1 MPVYSMTGYA
11 CLQSSFPF
19 VETSTKTDDKNLPA
33 PEARNWQLTLELR
46 SVNSRFLDLALKL
59 PEELRPLEAALRD
72 VLQKNLRRGKV
83 ELRAQLSANAVY
95 GCQPAAPAVATLQK
109 LMAVQD
115 SVLDW
120 LPQARP
126 LAVAEVLQ
134 LAAAPRPS
142 LPEDALREWL
152 LGDATKL
159 LGNLQQARQT
169 EGAQLAQSL
178 QTRITQLRQLCQRA
192 TPLIPQLVAQQRQR
206 FLDKWQEAMQMGG
219 VAVGTAGATAG
230 AAGTLTAEAANDRAL
245 AEATAFAL
253 RIDVAEE
260 LVRLQ
265 AHLDTIEALLKQGGE
280 LGKRLDFII
289 QELHREANTLGS
301 KSATLETSQIS
312 VDMKV
317 LIEQMREQVQNIE

>member
-11 CLQSSFPF
+11 CLQSSYSAIESDEKSTSLP
-19 VETSTKTDDKNLPA
+19 ET
-33 PEARNWQLTLELR
+33 RNWQLTLELR
-46 SVNSRFLDLALKL
+46 SVNSRFLDLTLKL
-59 PEELRPLEAALRD
+59 PEELRPFEAVLRD
-72 VLQKNLRRGKV
+72 LLQKNLRRGKV
-83 ELRAQLSANAVY
+83 ELRAQINAAISHAH
-95 GCQPAAPAVATLQK
+95 QPAAPSPATLQK
-109 LMAVQD
+109 LIALQD
-115 SVLDW
+115 SVLAW
-120 LPQARP
+120 MPQART
-126 LAVAEVLQ
+126 LSVAEVLQ
-134 LAAAPRPS
+134 LVATPQQS
-142 LPEDALREWL
+142 LPEDALRQWL
-152 LGDATKL
+152 LGDAQKL

-178 QTRITQLRQLCQRA
+178 QTRIGQLRALSQRA
-192 TPLIPQLVAQQRQR
+192 APLIPQLVAQQRQR

-219 VAVGTAGATAG
+219 MAGG
-230 AAGTLTAEAANDRAL
+230 AGTLSAEAANDRAL
-245 AEATAFAL
+245 SEATAFAL

-301 KSATLETSQIS
+301 KSATLETSHIS

>member
-11 CLQSSFPF
+11 CLQSSYSAIESDEKSTSLP
-19 VETSTKTDDKNLPA
+19 ET
-33 PEARNWQLTLELR
+33 RNWQLTLELR
-46 SVNSRFLDLALKL
+46 SVNSRFLDLTLKL
-59 PEELRPLEAALRD
+59 PEELRPFEAALRD
-72 VLQKNLRRGKV
+72 LLQKKLRRGKV
-83 ELRAQLSANAVY
+83 ELRAQINVATSHAH
-95 GCQPAAPAVATLQK
+95 QQAAPSPATLQK
-109 LMAVQD
+109 LIALQD
-115 SVLDW
+115 SVLAW
-120 LPQARP
+120 MPQART
-126 LAVAEVLQ
+126 LSVAEVLQ
-134 LAAAPRPS
+134 LVAMPRQS
-142 LPEDALREWL
+142 LPEDTLRKWL
-152 LGDATKL
+152 LGDAQKL

-178 QTRITQLRQLCQRA
+178 QTRIVQLRELSQRA
-192 TPLIPQLVAQQRQR
+192 APLIPQLVAQQRQR

-219 VAVGTAGATAG
+219 MAGG
-230 AAGTLTAEAANDRAL
+230 AGTLSAEAANDRAL
-245 AEATAFAL
+245 SEATAFAL

-301 KSATLETSQIS
+301 KSATLETSHIS

>member
-11 CLQSSFPF
+11 CLQSSYSAIESDEKSTSLP
-19 VETSTKTDDKNLPA
+19 ET
-33 PEARNWQLTLELR
+33 RNWQLTLELR
-46 SVNSRFLDLALKL
+46 SVNSRFLDLTLKL
-59 PEELRPLEAALRD
+59 PEELRPFEAALRD
-72 VLQKNLRRGKV
+72 LLQKNLRRGKV
-83 ELRAQLSANAVY
+83 ELRAQINAATSHAH
-95 GCQPAAPAVATLQK
+95 QPAAPSPATLQK
-109 LMAVQD
+109 LIALQD
-115 SVLDW
+115 SVLAW
-120 LPQARP
+120 MPQART
-126 LAVAEVLQ
+126 LSVAEVLQ
-134 LAAAPRPS
+134 LVATPQQS
-142 LPEDALREWL
+142 LPEDALRQWL
-152 LGDATKL
+152 LGDAQKL

-178 QTRITQLRQLCQRA
+178 QTRIGQLRALSQRA
-192 TPLIPQLVAQQRQR
+192 APLIPQLVAQQRQR

-219 VAVGTAGATAG
+219 MAGG
-230 AAGTLTAEAANDRAL
+230 AGTLSAEAANDRAL
-245 AEATAFAL
+245 SEATAFAL

-301 KSATLETSQIS
+301 KSATLETSHIS